1 VSIAT
6 ILVENSHV
14 YFPIEGNLC
23 GKVRAVGLREGT
35 NVRIATPPWTPE
47 SGVTRSV
54 ALEVLLNGPIS
65 RTQIARRLDLSP
77 GSLTRL
83 SAPMIKSGL
92 LIEVGLR
99 TDGKVG
105 RPSRPLDVV
114 VDSQHFIG
122 MKLTG
127 DLVVGVTTDL
137 RANVLASASVSLT
150 SREPDAVA
158 KVISELAKE
167 LAEHVPS
174 VTALGVGIGGLVDDH
189 TLVTSAPFLGWS
201 NAPLGSMLENLT
213 GIPTVIENDV
223 IAFTELEHWFGA
235 GRGLDRFAVL
245 TLGAGVGYG
254 LVIHDDIVTDSDSG
268 IGLVG
273 HWPLDPFGPLCPSG
287 HRGCARSVLTQEAIS
302 RAVSTVLNHQVT
314 YEEAL
319 DLAEKGEPAA
329 RRVVNDA
336 GKGLGRILAAIANLT
351 SPERIILGGEGVHLA
366 DVAADAIQEG
376 IRSDRDPRA
385 RKIDLVTTPGDN
397 TEWCRGAA
405 VIAIRRYVLGRRL

>member
-1 VSIAT
+1 M
-6 ILVENSHV
+6 
-14 YFPIEGNLC
+14 
-23 GKVRAVGLREGT
+23 
-35 NVRIATPPWTPE
+35 
-47 SGVTRSV
+47 

-65 RTQIARRLDLSP
+65 RAEIARRLDLSP

-83 SAPMIKSGL
+83 STPLIDSGL
-92 LIEVGLR
+92 LIEVEERAEGR
-99 TDGKVG
+99 AG

-127 DLVVGVTTDL
+127 DEVVGVTTDL
-137 RANVLASASVSLT
+137 RANVLASASVSLS

-158 KVISELAKE
+158 KVISKLAKE

-174 VTALGVGIGGLVDDH
+174 VTALGVGIGGLVEAH
-189 TLVTSAPFLGWS
+189 TVVTSAPFLGWA
-201 NAPLGSMLENLT
+201 NVPLGSMLENLT

-223 IAFTELEHWFGA
+223 TAFTELEHWFGA
-235 GRGLDRFAVL
+235 GSGLDRFAVL
-245 TLGAGVGYG
+245 TLGVGVGYG
-254 LVIHDDIVTDSDSG
+254 LVIHDDIVVDSDSG

-302 RAVSTVLNHQVT
+302 GAVSTVLNRQVS

-319 DLAEKGEPAA
+319 GLAEEGEPAA
-329 RRVVNDA
+329 RRVVDDA
-336 GKGLGRILAAIANLT
+336 GRGLGRLLAAIANLT
-351 SPERIILGGEGVHLA
+351 APERIILGGEGVGLV
-366 DVAADAIQEG
+366 DVAEEAIQEG
-376 IRSDRDPRA
+376 IQMDRDPRA
-385 RKIDLVTTPGDN
+385 RKLDLVTTPGDN

-405 VIAIRRYVLGRRL
+405 VIAIQRYVLGRRL

>member
-1 VSIAT
+1 M
-6 ILVENSHV
+6 
-14 YFPIEGNLC
+14 
-23 GKVRAVGLREGT
+23 
-35 NVRIATPPWTPE
+35 RIATPPWIPE

-65 RTQIARRLDLSP
+65 RSEIARKLDLSA

-83 SAPMIKSGL
+83 STPLIESGL
-92 LIEVGLR
+92 LIEVGER
-99 TDGKVG
+99 PDGRAG

-114 VDSQHFIG
+114 TDSQHFIG
-122 MKLTG
+122 MKLTE
-127 DLVVGVTTDL
+127 DEIVGVTTDL
-137 RANVLASASVSLT
+137 RANVLATVSATLS
-150 SREPDAVA
+150 SRAPEVVA
-158 KVISELAKE
+158 NIISRLAKD
-167 LAEHVPS
+167 LAEGVPS

-189 TLVTSAPFLGWS
+189 TVVTRAPFQGWS
-201 NAPLGSMLENLT
+201 NVPLGSMLEGLT

-245 TLGAGVGYG
+245 TLGVGIGYG
-254 LVIHDDIVTDSDSG
+254 LVIHDDIVVDSDSG

-287 HRGCARSVLTQEAIS
+287 HRGCAHSVLSQSAIS
-302 RAVSTVLNHQVT
+302 QAVASVLGRPVE

-319 DLAEKGEPAA
+319 DLADQNDPVA

-336 GKGLGRILAAIANLT
+336 GRGLGRMLAAIANLT
-351 SPERIILGGEGVHLA
+351 MPQRIILGGEGVRLA
-366 DVAADAIQEG
+366 DVAASAIQEG
-376 IRSDRDPRA
+376 INADRDPRA
-385 RKIDLVTTPGDN
+385 HKIDLVTTPGDN

-405 VIAIRRYVLGRRL
+405 VIAIQRYVLGRRL